1 MKIEKKDTD
10 IKNVVKI
17 LSLEKLI
24 NPDRISRLTN
34 LLEGTLNITVENFF
48 KVRAMFSE
56 ISDYLII
63 IIMNMVKLI
72 IIFYPTVHDALAE
85 LILRNFPLL

>member
-1 MKIEKKDTD
+1 
-10 IKNVVKI
+10 
-17 LSLEKLI
+17 
-24 NPDRISRLTN
+24 
-34 LLEGTLNITVENFF
+34 LNITVENSF
-48 KVRAMFSE
+48 KVRAIFFG

-63 IIMNMVKLI
+63 IIMNIVKLI